1 MTHEDHIK
9 YLKRCIEVSKEAR
22 AAGNTPF
29 GALLVGPDGEI
40 LMEQQ
45 NIEITTKKCT
55 GHAECTLADRA
66 SQEYSRISCG
76 SVRCTRPQSPVQC
89 VRVLFTG
96 QTSAAS
102 YTV

>member
-45 NIEITTKKCT
+45 GLI
-55 GHAECTLADRA
+55 R
-66 SQEYSRISCG
+66 
-76 SVRCTRPQSPVQC
+76 
-89 VRVLFTG
+89 
-96 QTSAAS
+96 SAKLS
-102 YTV
+102 F